1 MGLHSKIAEVSAAI
15 SHVEKKGRNDFH
27 KYDYAQAADVY
38 AAVRDEFSSR
48 GVTVVPAIT
57 SCDLREN
64 GKNKIVSVSM
74 EITLT
79 DSESGEN
86 MVVPWHG
93 VGEDSG
99 DKAIY
104 KAMTGA
110 LKYFYIQ
117 LLSLP
122 TGDDPED
129 DAQDRR
135 SARSVRTAATD
146 KKDKS
151 DSQTVE
157 MANRRSADLTKYG
170 RDLGISDADIKK
182 ILTDIGVKSRTDLV
196 NSSNLGDTTTLVAA
210 KAALKEFAGD
220 DNE

>member
-1 MGLHSKIAEVSAAI
+1 LGLHKKIAEVSAAI

-48 GVTVVPAIT
+48 GVTVVPAVT
-57 SCDLREN
+57 SCDIREN
-64 GKNKIVSVSM
+64 GKNKIVSAAM

-79 DSESGEN
+79 DSESGEQ

-93 VGEDSG
+93 VGEDTG

-104 KAMTGA
+104 KALTGA

-129 DAQDRR
+129 DAHDKRKSKQVASASVKKEDNAVTLANER
-135 SARSVRTAATD
+135 SAA
-146 KKDKS
+146 
-151 DSQTVE
+151 
-157 MANRRSADLTKYG
+157 LTKHG
-170 RDLGISDADIKK
+170 RSLKLSDADIKEA
-182 ILTDIGVKSRTDLV
+182 IGDIGIGSRLDLV
-196 NSSNLGDTTTLVAA
+196 NPSNLSDTKRFDEAM
-210 KAALKEFAGD
+210 AALTEIAS
-220 DNE
+220 ER

>member
-57 SCDLREN
+57 SVDVTEM
-64 GKNKIVSVSM
+64 GKNKMVSAAM

-79 DSESGEN
+79 DSESGEQ

-93 VGEDSG
+93 IGEDTG

-104 KAMTGA
+104 KALTGS

-129 DAQDRR
+129 DAHDRAKAKQPAGPSKSKITEVANIR
-135 SARSVRTAATD
+135 SAELTA
-146 KKDKS
+146 
-151 DSQTVE
+151 
-157 MANRRSADLTKYG
+157 YG
-170 RDLGISDADIKK
+170 RKELQ
-182 ILTDIGVKSRTDLV
+182 LTDAEIAAAMKDANIKTREDLV
-196 NSSNLGDTTTLVAA
+196 NPSDLNDKAPYDKA
-210 KAALKEFAGD
+210 KKALDDAALKLGGR
-220 DNE
+220 

>member
-38 AAVRDEFSSR
+38 AAVRDEFSQR
-48 GVTVVPAIT
+48 GVTVIPAIT
-57 SCDLREN
+57 SVEITEM
-64 GKNKIVSVSM
+64 GKNKMISAAM

-79 DSESGEN
+79 DSESGEQ

-93 VGEDSG
+93 VGEDTG

-104 KAMTGA
+104 KALTGS

-129 DAQDRR
+129 DAHDRAKAKQPAGPSKSKITEVANIR
-135 SARSVRTAATD
+135 SA
-146 KKDKS
+146 
-151 DSQTVE
+151 E
-157 MANRRSADLTKYG
+157 LTNYG
-170 RDLGISDADIKK
+170 RNDLS
-182 ILTDIGVKSRTDLV
+182 LTDAEIAGAMKESGIKSREDLV
-196 NSSNLGDTTTLVAA
+196 NAA
-210 KAALKEFAGD
+210 DLNDKTPFDKAKKALDDAALKLGAQ
-220 DNE
+220 